1 MSNAINKILGTGTKV
16 AEESSEYRSFVDS
29 GKLPQVGFSITRA
42 NGDMDGFLYHSLD
55 NMQLR
60 TKNGFEYLTFTHRSK
75 AVTIQGHQLSPILRA
90 ILRHTL
96 MEIVEPDGRKAA
108 DNMPVITRMEIST
121 AGEAAAPAARL
132 VKAANQTS

>member
-1 MSNAINKILGTGTKV
+1 MSNAVNKILSTGTK
-16 AEESSEYRSFVDS
+16 AADGSNEYRSFVDS
-29 GKLPQVGFSITRA
+29 GKQPQIGFSITRA

-55 NMQLR
+55 NIQLR
-60 TKNGFEYLTFTHRSK
+60 KKNEFEYLTFTHRSK

-121 AGEAAAPAARL
+121 AGEAPAPAARL
-132 VKAANQTS
+132 VKAANQAS